1 MNRIYKLVWNRVR
14 NCYVVTS
21 ELAKSYGR
29 NNGNKLGVTGRV
41 VAGALAVLLGSSLSL
56 GTAFAEGVTSGDGAH
71 KYQQGIAIG
80 DNAAAVD
87 STASNGH
94 SGNTAIAIG
103 ANSKASVGNPLSQDV
118 NTGAIAIGTGARADY
133 ASIMIGNIDSVP
145 TTTGLSGYAL
155 GTTTIGIGQGV
166 KIENSVGNGISIGT
180 GSTSSNSFDSV
191 SLGTG
196 NNISNGNNNV
206 ALGAGINIDGLS
218 NVVALG
224 AGSSAEGAV
233 STAGMTIGS
242 QNYNFAGTNVN
253 GTVSIGNGTT
263 QRTLTHLAAGRVDAG
278 STDAVNGSQLFAVAQ
293 AAAAARTT
301 ITGGSHVSVS
311 SNTGAGGSTNY
322 TISVNGTDTIAAG
335 NSDLATSNGVY
346 QYGQTLINNGLKFG
360 ANSASGAANPATAK
374 LGSTVNVVGEGAKAD
389 TEYSGDNLKTV
400 VSQDGAGNT
409 TITVKMDKNPTFDSI
424 TTIGDAHIGGA
435 ANIDGN
441 ATVGGD
447 THLKQDLQVD
457 GNTNIDGN
465 TTVGGDTHLKQDLQ
479 VDGNTNIDGNTTVG
493 GDIHLKQ
500 DLQVDGNTNIDGN
513 AAVGGDTHLK
523 QDLQVDG
530 NTNID
535 GNAAVGGD
543 THLKQDLQVDG
554 NTNID
559 GNAAVGGDT
568 HLKQDLQVDGNT
580 NIDGN
585 AAVGGDTHLK
595 QDLQVDGNTNID
607 GNTTVGGDTH
617 LKQDLQVDGN
627 TNIGGNT
634 TIAGDTHIQQ
644 NLQVDGDAN
653 IKGDVHAGVGYFND
667 IQLPGGSLTGR
678 LDKMDTRINRVGAG
692 AAALSALHPQDF
704 DPDNKWDF
712 ATGYGNYKDAHAVAV
727 GAFYRPNEDTMFS
740 VGGSFGGGENMVNAG
755 VTFKLGQKSTVSRS
769 KVSMAKEIIAL
780 RNDNLE
786 MRQELDELK
795 NMMKAG
801 TVSPMR
807 NVNFSDVPKDHWA
820 YQYVKSL
827 ADRGYL
833 NGYTDG
839 EFKGDRAMT
848 RYEYAAIVYRALQN
862 GAPVDADMGRSLS
875 EFAPEVE
882 KVASADRF
890 RVDRIS
896 GKDNDR
902 HKVERVR
909 INDKDDKVQNVF
921 RDVYGDY
928 IQK

>member
-479 VDGNTNIDGNTTVG
+479 VDGNTNI
-493 GDIHLKQ
+493 
-500 DLQVDGNTNIDGN
+500 
-513 AAVGGDTHLK
+513 
-523 QDLQVDG
+523 
-530 NTNID
+530 
-535 GNAAVGGD
+535 
-543 THLKQDLQVDG
+543 
-554 NTNID
+554 
-559 GNAAVGGDT
+559 
-568 HLKQDLQVDGNT
+568 
-580 NIDGN
+580 
-585 AAVGGDTHLK
+585 
-595 QDLQVDGNTNID
+595 
-607 GNTTVGGDTH
+607 
-617 LKQDLQVDGN
+617 
-627 TNIGGNT
+627 GGNT

-727 GAFYRPNEDTMFS
+727 GAFYRPNEDTIFS

-909 INDKDDKVQNVF
+909 VNDKDDKVQNVF

-928 IQK
+928 VQK

>member
-457 GNTNIDGN
+457 GNTNIDDN
-465 TTVGGDTHLKQDLQ
+465 TA
-479 VDGNTNIDGNTTVG
+479 VG
-493 GDIHLKQ
+493 GDI
-500 DLQVDGNTNIDGN
+500 
-513 AAVGGDTHLK
+513 
-523 QDLQVDG
+523 
-530 NTNID
+530 
-535 GNAAVGGD
+535 
-543 THLKQDLQVDG
+543 HLKQDLQVDG

-786 MRQELDELK
+786 MRQELDKLK

-928 IQK
+928 VQK

>member
-400 VSQDGAGNT
+400 VSQDGA
-409 TITVKMDKNPTFDSI
+409 
-424 TTIGDAHIGGA
+424 
-435 ANIDGN
+435 
-441 ATVGGD
+441 
-447 THLKQDLQVD
+447 
-457 GNTNIDGN
+457 
-465 TTVGGDTHLKQDLQ
+465 
-479 VDGNTNIDGNTTVG
+479 
-493 GDIHLKQ
+493 
-500 DLQVDGNTNIDGN
+500 
-513 AAVGGDTHLK
+513 
-523 QDLQVDG
+523 
-530 NTNID
+530 
-535 GNAAVGGD
+535 
-543 THLKQDLQVDG
+543 
-554 NTNID
+554 
-559 GNAAVGGDT
+559 
-568 HLKQDLQVDGNT
+568 
-580 NIDGN
+580 
-585 AAVGGDTHLK
+585 
-595 QDLQVDGNTNID
+595 
-607 GNTTVGGDTH
+607 
-617 LKQDLQVDGN
+617 
-627 TNIGGNT
+627 
-634 TIAGDTHIQQ
+634 
-644 NLQVDGDAN
+644 
-653 IKGDVHAGVGYFND
+653 
-667 IQLPGGSLTGR
+667 
-678 LDKMDTRINRVGAG
+678 
-692 AAALSALHPQDF
+692 
-704 DPDNKWDF
+704 
-712 ATGYGNYKDAHAVAV
+712 
-727 GAFYRPNEDTMFS
+727 
-740 VGGSFGGGENMVNAG
+740 
-755 VTFKLGQKSTVSRS
+755 
-769 KVSMAKEIIAL
+769 
-780 RNDNLE
+780 
-786 MRQELDELK
+786 
-795 NMMKAG
+795 
-801 TVSPMR
+801 
-807 NVNFSDVPKDHWA
+807 
-820 YQYVKSL
+820 
-827 ADRGYL
+827 
-833 NGYTDG
+833 
-839 EFKGDRAMT
+839 
-848 RYEYAAIVYRALQN
+848 
-862 GAPVDADMGRSLS
+862 
-875 EFAPEVE
+875 
-882 KVASADRF
+882 
-890 RVDRIS
+890 
-896 GKDNDR
+896 
-902 HKVERVR
+902 
-909 INDKDDKVQNVF
+909 
-921 RDVYGDY
+921 
-928 IQK
+928 

>member
-400 VSQDGAGNT
+400 VSPDGAGNT

-479 VDGNTNIDGNTTVG
+479 VDGNTNIDGN
-493 GDIHLKQ
+493 
-500 DLQVDGNTNIDGN
+500 
-513 AAVGGDTHLK
+513 AA
-523 QDLQVDG
+523 
-530 NTNID
+530 
-535 GNAAVGGD
+535 
-543 THLKQDLQVDG
+543 
-554 NTNID
+554 
-559 GNAAVGGDT
+559 
-568 HLKQDLQVDGNT
+568 
-580 NIDGN
+580 
-585 AAVGGDTHLK
+585 
-595 QDLQVDGNTNID
+595 
-607 GNTTVGGDTH
+607 VGGDTH

-712 ATGYGNYKDAHAVAV
+712 AAGYGNYKDAHAVAV

-902 HKVERVR
+902 HKVER
-909 INDKDDKVQNVF
+909 D
-921 RDVYGDY
+921 G
-928 IQK
+928 

>member
-233 STAGMTIGS
+233 STAGMTIGR

-493 GDIHLKQ
+493 GDI
-500 DLQVDGNTNIDGN
+500 
-513 AAVGGDTHLK
+513 
-523 QDLQVDG
+523 
-530 NTNID
+530 
-535 GNAAVGGD
+535 
-543 THLKQDLQVDG
+543 HLKQDLQVDG

-928 IQK
+928 VQK

>member
-441 ATVGGD
+441 TTVGGD

-479 VDGNTNIDGNTTVG
+479 VDGNTNIDGNTT
-493 GDIHLKQ
+493 
-500 DLQVDGNTNIDGN
+500 
-513 AAVGGDTHLK
+513 
-523 QDLQVDG
+523 
-530 NTNID
+530 
-535 GNAAVGGD
+535 
-543 THLKQDLQVDG
+543 
-554 NTNID
+554 
-559 GNAAVGGDT
+559 
-568 HLKQDLQVDGNT
+568 
-580 NIDGN
+580 
-585 AAVGGDTHLK
+585 VGGDTHLK

>member
-1 MNRIYKLVWNRVR
+1 MVRKYMWECEWNIKSIDMIRGGVYCKWLKIFGTRSGIMNRIYKLVWNRVR

-479 VDGNTNIDGNTTVG
+479 VDGNTNI
-493 GDIHLKQ
+493 
-500 DLQVDGNTNIDGN
+500 
-513 AAVGGDTHLK
+513 
-523 QDLQVDG
+523 
-530 NTNID
+530 
-535 GNAAVGGD
+535 
-543 THLKQDLQVDG
+543 
-554 NTNID
+554 
-559 GNAAVGGDT
+559 
-568 HLKQDLQVDGNT
+568 
-580 NIDGN
+580 
-585 AAVGGDTHLK
+585 
-595 QDLQVDGNTNID
+595 
-607 GNTTVGGDTH
+607 
-617 LKQDLQVDGN
+617 
-627 TNIGGNT
+627 GGNT

>member
-465 TTVGGDTHLKQDLQ
+465 TTVGGD
-479 VDGNTNIDGNTTVG
+479 
-493 GDIHLKQ
+493 IHLKQ

-513 AAVGGDTHLK
+513 AAVGGD
-523 QDLQVDG
+523 
-530 NTNID
+530 I
-535 GNAAVGGD
+535 
-543 THLKQDLQVDG
+543 
-554 NTNID
+554 
-559 GNAAVGGDT
+559 

-890 RVDRIS
+890 RVDHIS

-928 IQK
+928 VQK

>member
-1 MNRIYKLVWNRVR
+1 MV
-14 NCYVVTS
+14 
-21 ELAKSYGR
+21 
-29 NNGNKLGVTGRV
+29 
-41 VAGALAVLLGSSLSL
+41 
-56 GTAFAEGVTSGDGAH
+56 
-71 KYQQGIAIG
+71 QQIRLR
-80 DNAAAVD
+80 
-87 STASNGH
+87 
-94 SGNTAIAIG
+94 
-103 ANSKASVGNPLSQDV
+103 P
-118 NTGAIAIGTGARADY
+118 
-133 ASIMIGNIDSVP
+133 
-145 TTTGLSGYAL
+145 
-155 GTTTIGIGQGV
+155 
-166 KIENSVGNGISIGT
+166 
-180 GSTSSNSFDSV
+180 
-191 SLGTG
+191 
-196 NNISNGNNNV
+196 
-206 ALGAGINIDGLS
+206 
-218 NVVALG
+218 
-224 AGSSAEGAV
+224 
-233 STAGMTIGS
+233 
-242 QNYNFAGTNVN
+242 
-253 GTVSIGNGTT
+253 
-263 QRTLTHLAAGRVDAG
+263 
-278 STDAVNGSQLFAVAQ
+278 
-293 AAAAARTT
+293 
-301 ITGGSHVSVS
+301 
-311 SNTGAGGSTNY
+311 
-322 TISVNGTDTIAAG
+322 
-335 NSDLATSNGVY
+335 
-346 QYGQTLINNGLKFG
+346 
-360 ANSASGAANPATAK
+360 K

-389 TEYSGDNLKTV
+389 TEYSGDNLKTI

-409 TITVKMDKNPTFDSI
+409 TITVKMDKNPKFDSI
-424 TTIGDAHIGGA
+424 TTTGDARIGGA
-435 ANIDGN
+435 ANIDGD
-441 ATVGGD
+441 A
-447 THLKQDLQVD
+447 
-457 GNTNIDGN
+457 
-465 TTVGGDTHLKQDLQ
+465 
-479 VDGNTNIDGNTTVG
+479 
-493 GDIHLKQ
+493 
-500 DLQVDGNTNIDGN
+500 
-513 AAVGGDTHLK
+513 
-523 QDLQVDG
+523 
-530 NTNID
+530 
-535 GNAAVGGD
+535 
-543 THLKQDLQVDG
+543 
-554 NTNID
+554 
-559 GNAAVGGDT
+559 
-568 HLKQDLQVDGNT
+568 
-580 NIDGN
+580 
-585 AAVGGDTHLK
+585 
-595 QDLQVDGNTNID
+595 
-607 GNTTVGGDTH
+607 TVGGDTH

-712 ATGYGNYKDAHAVAV
+712 AAGYGNYKDAHAVAV

-801 TVSPMR
+801 TVFSYEKMF
-807 NVNFSDVPKDHWA
+807 NFSDVPKDHWA

-909 INDKDDKVQNVF
+909 VNDKDDKVQNVF

-928 IQK
+928 VQK

>member
-242 QNYNFAGTNVN
+242 QNYNFAGINVN

-346 QYGQTLINNGLKFG
+346 QYGQTLVNNGLKFG
-360 ANSASGAANPATAK
+360 ANSADGAANPATAK

-389 TEYSGDNLKTV
+389 TEYSGDNLKTI

-409 TITVKMDKNPTFDSI
+409 TITVKMDKNPKFDSI
-424 TTIGDAHIGGA
+424 TTTGDARIGGA
-435 ANIDGN
+435 ANIDGD

-479 VDGNTNIDGNTTVG
+479 VDGNTNID
-493 GDIHLKQ
+493 
-500 DLQVDGNTNIDGN
+500 
-513 AAVGGDTHLK
+513 
-523 QDLQVDG
+523 
-530 NTNID
+530 
-535 GNAAVGGD
+535 
-543 THLKQDLQVDG
+543 
-554 NTNID
+554 
-559 GNAAVGGDT
+559 
-568 HLKQDLQVDGNT
+568 
-580 NIDGN
+580 
-585 AAVGGDTHLK
+585 
-595 QDLQVDGNTNID
+595 
-607 GNTTVGGDTH
+607 
-617 LKQDLQVDGN
+617 
-627 TNIGGNT
+627 
-634 TIAGDTHIQQ
+634 
-644 NLQVDGDAN
+644 
-653 IKGDVHAGVGYFND
+653 
-667 IQLPGGSLTGR
+667 
-678 LDKMDTRINRVGAG
+678 
-692 AAALSALHPQDF
+692 
-704 DPDNKWDF
+704 
-712 ATGYGNYKDAHAVAV
+712 
-727 GAFYRPNEDTMFS
+727 
-740 VGGSFGGGENMVNAG
+740 
-755 VTFKLGQKSTVSRS
+755 
-769 KVSMAKEIIAL
+769 
-780 RNDNLE
+780 
-786 MRQELDELK
+786 
-795 NMMKAG
+795 
-801 TVSPMR
+801 
-807 NVNFSDVPKDHWA
+807 
-820 YQYVKSL
+820 
-827 ADRGYL
+827 
-833 NGYTDG
+833 
-839 EFKGDRAMT
+839 
-848 RYEYAAIVYRALQN
+848 
-862 GAPVDADMGRSLS
+862 
-875 EFAPEVE
+875 
-882 KVASADRF
+882 
-890 RVDRIS
+890 
-896 GKDNDR
+896 
-902 HKVERVR
+902 
-909 INDKDDKVQNVF
+909 
-921 RDVYGDY
+921 
-928 IQK
+928 

>member
-80 DNAAAVD
+80 DNAAAVDSTASNGHSGNTAAVD

-479 VDGNTNIDGNTTVG
+479 VDGNTNI
-493 GDIHLKQ
+493 
-500 DLQVDGNTNIDGN
+500 
-513 AAVGGDTHLK
+513 
-523 QDLQVDG
+523 
-530 NTNID
+530 
-535 GNAAVGGD
+535 
-543 THLKQDLQVDG
+543 
-554 NTNID
+554 
-559 GNAAVGGDT
+559 
-568 HLKQDLQVDGNT
+568 
-580 NIDGN
+580 
-585 AAVGGDTHLK
+585 
-595 QDLQVDGNTNID
+595 
-607 GNTTVGGDTH
+607 
-617 LKQDLQVDGN
+617 
-627 TNIGGNT
+627 GGNT

>member
-409 TITVKMDKNPTFDSI
+409 TITVKIDKNPTFDSI

-493 GDIHLKQ
+493 GDI
-500 DLQVDGNTNIDGN
+500 
-513 AAVGGDTHLK
+513 
-523 QDLQVDG
+523 
-530 NTNID
+530 
-535 GNAAVGGD
+535 
-543 THLKQDLQVDG
+543 HLKQDLQVDG

-928 IQK
+928 VQK

>member
-1 MNRIYKLVWNRVR
+1 MEARIITLQ
-14 NCYVVTS
+14 
-21 ELAKSYGR
+21 E
-29 NNGNKLGVTGRV
+29 
-41 VAGALAVLLGSSLSL
+41 
-56 GTAFAEGVTSGDGAH
+56 
-71 KYQQGIAIG
+71 
-80 DNAAAVD
+80 
-87 STASNGH
+87 
-94 SGNTAIAIG
+94 
-103 ANSKASVGNPLSQDV
+103 P
-118 NTGAIAIGTGARADY
+118 
-133 ASIMIGNIDSVP
+133 
-145 TTTGLSGYAL
+145 
-155 GTTTIGIGQGV
+155 
-166 KIENSVGNGISIGT
+166 
-180 GSTSSNSFDSV
+180 
-191 SLGTG
+191 
-196 NNISNGNNNV
+196 
-206 ALGAGINIDGLS
+206 
-218 NVVALG
+218 
-224 AGSSAEGAV
+224 
-233 STAGMTIGS
+233 
-242 QNYNFAGTNVN
+242 NVN

-479 VDGNTNIDGNTTVG
+479 VDGNTNI
-493 GDIHLKQ
+493 
-500 DLQVDGNTNIDGN
+500 
-513 AAVGGDTHLK
+513 
-523 QDLQVDG
+523 
-530 NTNID
+530 
-535 GNAAVGGD
+535 
-543 THLKQDLQVDG
+543 
-554 NTNID
+554 
-559 GNAAVGGDT
+559 
-568 HLKQDLQVDGNT
+568 
-580 NIDGN
+580 
-585 AAVGGDTHLK
+585 
-595 QDLQVDGNTNID
+595 
-607 GNTTVGGDTH
+607 
-617 LKQDLQVDGN
+617 
-627 TNIGGNT
+627 GGNT

-644 NLQVDGDAN
+644 NFQIDGDAN

-678 LDKMDTRINRVGAG
+678 LDKMDTRINRVRAG
-692 AAALSALHPQDF
+692 AAALSALHPQYF

-712 ATGYGNYKDAHAVAV
+712 AAGYGNYKDAHAVAV

-740 VGGSFGGGENMVNAG
+740 VGGRFGGGENMVNAG
-755 VTFKLGQKSTVSRS
+755 VTFQLGQKSTVSRS

-786 MRQELDELK
+786 MRQEFDELK

-827 ADRGYL
+827 IDRGYL

-909 INDKDDKVQNVF
+909 VNDKDDKVQNVF

-928 IQK
+928 VQK

>member
-465 TTVGGDTHLKQDLQ
+465 AT
-479 VDGNTNIDGNTTVG
+479 
-493 GDIHLKQ
+493 
-500 DLQVDGNTNIDGN
+500 
-513 AAVGGDTHLK
+513 
-523 QDLQVDG
+523 
-530 NTNID
+530 
-535 GNAAVGGD
+535 
-543 THLKQDLQVDG
+543 
-554 NTNID
+554 
-559 GNAAVGGDT
+559 
-568 HLKQDLQVDGNT
+568 
-580 NIDGN
+580 
-585 AAVGGDTHLK
+585 VGGDTHLK

-909 INDKDDKVQNVF
+909 VNDKDDKVQNVF

-928 IQK
+928 VQK

>member
-493 GDIHLKQ
+493 GD
-500 DLQVDGNTNIDGN
+500 
-513 AAVGGDTHLK
+513 THLK

-535 GNAAVGGD
+535 GNTTVGGD
-543 THLKQDLQVDG
+543 
-554 NTNID
+554 I
-559 GNAAVGGDT
+559 

-928 IQK
+928 VQK

>member
-346 QYGQTLINNGLKFG
+346 QYGQTLVNNGLKFG
-360 ANSASGAANPATAK
+360 ANSADGAANPATAK

-389 TEYSGDNLKTV
+389 TEYSGDNLKTI

-409 TITVKMDKNPTFDSI
+409 TITVKMDKNPKFDSI
-424 TTIGDAHIGGA
+424 TTTGDARIGGA
-435 ANIDGN
+435 ANIDGD
-441 ATVGGD
+441 AT
-447 THLKQDLQVD
+447 
-457 GNTNIDGN
+457 
-465 TTVGGDTHLKQDLQ
+465 
-479 VDGNTNIDGNTTVG
+479 
-493 GDIHLKQ
+493 
-500 DLQVDGNTNIDGN
+500 
-513 AAVGGDTHLK
+513 VGGDTHLK

-559 GNAAVGGDT
+559 GNAA
-568 HLKQDLQVDGNT
+568 
-580 NIDGN
+580 
-585 AAVGGDTHLK
+585 
-595 QDLQVDGNTNID
+595 
-607 GNTTVGGDTH
+607 VGGDTH

-712 ATGYGNYKDAHAVAV
+712 AAGYGNYKDAHAVAV

-909 INDKDDKVQNVF
+909 VNDKDDKVQNVF

-928 IQK
+928 VQK

>member
-479 VDGNTNIDGNTTVG
+479 VDGNTNI
-493 GDIHLKQ
+493 
-500 DLQVDGNTNIDGN
+500 
-513 AAVGGDTHLK
+513 
-523 QDLQVDG
+523 
-530 NTNID
+530 
-535 GNAAVGGD
+535 
-543 THLKQDLQVDG
+543 
-554 NTNID
+554 
-559 GNAAVGGDT
+559 
-568 HLKQDLQVDGNT
+568 
-580 NIDGN
+580 
-585 AAVGGDTHLK
+585 
-595 QDLQVDGNTNID
+595 
-607 GNTTVGGDTH
+607 
-617 LKQDLQVDGN
+617 
-627 TNIGGNT
+627 GGNT

-928 IQK
+928 VQK

>member
-479 VDGNTNIDGNTTVG
+479 VDGNTNI
-493 GDIHLKQ
+493 
-500 DLQVDGNTNIDGN
+500 
-513 AAVGGDTHLK
+513 
-523 QDLQVDG
+523 
-530 NTNID
+530 
-535 GNAAVGGD
+535 
-543 THLKQDLQVDG
+543 
-554 NTNID
+554 
-559 GNAAVGGDT
+559 
-568 HLKQDLQVDGNT
+568 
-580 NIDGN
+580 
-585 AAVGGDTHLK
+585 
-595 QDLQVDGNTNID
+595 
-607 GNTTVGGDTH
+607 
-617 LKQDLQVDGN
+617 
-627 TNIGGNT
+627 GGNT

>member
-465 TTVGGDTHLKQDLQ
+465 TT
-479 VDGNTNIDGNTTVG
+479 
-493 GDIHLKQ
+493 
-500 DLQVDGNTNIDGN
+500 
-513 AAVGGDTHLK
+513 
-523 QDLQVDG
+523 
-530 NTNID
+530 
-535 GNAAVGGD
+535 
-543 THLKQDLQVDG
+543 
-554 NTNID
+554 
-559 GNAAVGGDT
+559 
-568 HLKQDLQVDGNT
+568 
-580 NIDGN
+580 
-585 AAVGGDTHLK
+585 
-595 QDLQVDGNTNID
+595 
-607 GNTTVGGDTH
+607 
-617 LKQDLQVDGN
+617 
-627 TNIGGNT
+627 
-634 TIAGDTHIQQ
+634 IAGDTHIQQ

-928 IQK
+928 VQK

>member
-479 VDGNTNIDGNTTVG
+479 VDGNTNI
-493 GDIHLKQ
+493 
-500 DLQVDGNTNIDGN
+500 
-513 AAVGGDTHLK
+513 
-523 QDLQVDG
+523 
-530 NTNID
+530 
-535 GNAAVGGD
+535 
-543 THLKQDLQVDG
+543 
-554 NTNID
+554 
-559 GNAAVGGDT
+559 
-568 HLKQDLQVDGNT
+568 
-580 NIDGN
+580 
-585 AAVGGDTHLK
+585 
-595 QDLQVDGNTNID
+595 
-607 GNTTVGGDTH
+607 
-617 LKQDLQVDGN
+617 
-627 TNIGGNT
+627 GGNT

-712 ATGYGNYKDAHAVAV
+712 ATGYSNYKDAHAVAV

>member
-479 VDGNTNIDGNTTVG
+479 VDGNTNIDGN
-493 GDIHLKQ
+493 
-500 DLQVDGNTNIDGN
+500 
-513 AAVGGDTHLK
+513 
-523 QDLQVDG
+523 
-530 NTNID
+530 
-535 GNAAVGGD
+535 
-543 THLKQDLQVDG
+543 
-554 NTNID
+554 
-559 GNAAVGGDT
+559 
-568 HLKQDLQVDGNT
+568 
-580 NIDGN
+580 

-712 ATGYGNYKDAHAVAV
+712 ATGYSNYKDAHAVAV

>member
-559 GNAAVGGDT
+559 GN
-568 HLKQDLQVDGNT
+568 
-580 NIDGN
+580 
-585 AAVGGDTHLK
+585 
-595 QDLQVDGNTNID
+595 
-607 GNTTVGGDTH
+607 TTVGGDTH

-928 IQK
+928 VQK

>member
-493 GDIHLKQ
+493 GD
-500 DLQVDGNTNIDGN
+500 
-513 AAVGGDTHLK
+513 
-523 QDLQVDG
+523 
-530 NTNID
+530 
-535 GNAAVGGD
+535 
-543 THLKQDLQVDG
+543 
-554 NTNID
+554 
-559 GNAAVGGDT
+559 
-568 HLKQDLQVDGNT
+568 
-580 NIDGN
+580 
-585 AAVGGDTHLK
+585 THLK

>member
-535 GNAAVGGD
+535 GN
-543 THLKQDLQVDG
+543 
-554 NTNID
+554 
-559 GNAAVGGDT
+559 
-568 HLKQDLQVDGNT
+568 
-580 NIDGN
+580 
-585 AAVGGDTHLK
+585 
-595 QDLQVDGNTNID
+595 
-607 GNTTVGGDTH
+607 TTVGGDTH

-928 IQK
+928 VQK

>member
-196 NNISNGNNNV
+196 NNISNGNNNL

-465 TTVGGDTHLKQDLQ
+465 TT
-479 VDGNTNIDGNTTVG
+479 
-493 GDIHLKQ
+493 
-500 DLQVDGNTNIDGN
+500 
-513 AAVGGDTHLK
+513 
-523 QDLQVDG
+523 
-530 NTNID
+530 
-535 GNAAVGGD
+535 
-543 THLKQDLQVDG
+543 
-554 NTNID
+554 
-559 GNAAVGGDT
+559 
-568 HLKQDLQVDGNT
+568 
-580 NIDGN
+580 
-585 AAVGGDTHLK
+585 VGGDTHLK

>member
-479 VDGNTNIDGNTTVG
+479 VDGNTNIDGN
-493 GDIHLKQ
+493 
-500 DLQVDGNTNIDGN
+500 
-513 AAVGGDTHLK
+513 AA
-523 QDLQVDG
+523 
-530 NTNID
+530 
-535 GNAAVGGD
+535 
-543 THLKQDLQVDG
+543 
-554 NTNID
+554 
-559 GNAAVGGDT
+559 
-568 HLKQDLQVDGNT
+568 
-580 NIDGN
+580 
-585 AAVGGDTHLK
+585 
-595 QDLQVDGNTNID
+595 
-607 GNTTVGGDTH
+607 VGGDTH

>member
-457 GNTNIDGN
+457 GNTNI
-465 TTVGGDTHLKQDLQ
+465 
-479 VDGNTNIDGNTTVG
+479 
-493 GDIHLKQ
+493 
-500 DLQVDGNTNIDGN
+500 
-513 AAVGGDTHLK
+513 
-523 QDLQVDG
+523 
-530 NTNID
+530 
-535 GNAAVGGD
+535 
-543 THLKQDLQVDG
+543 
-554 NTNID
+554 
-559 GNAAVGGDT
+559 
-568 HLKQDLQVDGNT
+568 
-580 NIDGN
+580 
-585 AAVGGDTHLK
+585 
-595 QDLQVDGNTNID
+595 
-607 GNTTVGGDTH
+607 
-617 LKQDLQVDGN
+617 
-627 TNIGGNT
+627 GGNT

-727 GAFYRPNEDTMFS
+727 GAFYRPNEDAMFS

-807 NVNFSDVPKDHWA
+807 NINFSDVPKDHWA

-902 HKVERVR
+902 HKIERVR
-909 INDKDDKVQNVF
+909 VNDKNDKVNNDF
-921 RDVYGDY
+921 RDVYGSH
-928 IQK
+928 IRK

>member
-465 TTVGGDTHLKQDLQ
+465 
-479 VDGNTNIDGNTTVG
+479 
-493 GDIHLKQ
+493 
-500 DLQVDGNTNIDGN
+500 
-513 AAVGGDTHLK
+513 
-523 QDLQVDG
+523 
-530 NTNID
+530 
-535 GNAAVGGD
+535 
-543 THLKQDLQVDG
+543 
-554 NTNID
+554 
-559 GNAAVGGDT
+559 
-568 HLKQDLQVDGNT
+568 
-580 NIDGN
+580 

>member
-335 NSDLATSNGVY
+335 NSDHATSNGVY

-400 VSQDGAGNT
+400 VSPDGAGNT

-424 TTIGDAHIGGA
+424 TTIGDAHIGGT

-465 TTVGGDTHLKQDLQ
+465 AT
-479 VDGNTNIDGNTTVG
+479 
-493 GDIHLKQ
+493 
-500 DLQVDGNTNIDGN
+500 
-513 AAVGGDTHLK
+513 VGGDTHLK

-535 GNAAVGGD
+535 GNAA
-543 THLKQDLQVDG
+543 
-554 NTNID
+554 
-559 GNAAVGGDT
+559 
-568 HLKQDLQVDGNT
+568 
-580 NIDGN
+580 
-585 AAVGGDTHLK
+585 
-595 QDLQVDGNTNID
+595 
-607 GNTTVGGDTH
+607 VGGDTH

-712 ATGYGNYKDAHAVAV
+712 AAGYGNYKDAHAVAV

-827 ADRGYL
+827 VDRGYL

-909 INDKDDKVQNVF
+909 VNDKDDKVQNVF

-928 IQK
+928 VQK

>member
-441 ATVGGD
+441 A
-447 THLKQDLQVD
+447 
-457 GNTNIDGN
+457 
-465 TTVGGDTHLKQDLQ
+465 
-479 VDGNTNIDGNTTVG
+479 
-493 GDIHLKQ
+493 
-500 DLQVDGNTNIDGN
+500 
-513 AAVGGDTHLK
+513 
-523 QDLQVDG
+523 
-530 NTNID
+530 
-535 GNAAVGGD
+535 
-543 THLKQDLQVDG
+543 
-554 NTNID
+554 
-559 GNAAVGGDT
+559 
-568 HLKQDLQVDGNT
+568 
-580 NIDGN
+580 
-585 AAVGGDTHLK
+585 AVGGDTHLK

-607 GNTTVGGDTH
+607 GNTTVGGDTY

-909 INDKDDKVQNVF
+909 VNDKDDKVQNVF

-928 IQK
+928 VQK

>member
-1 MNRIYKLVWNRVR
+1 MGGVYCKWLKIFGTRSGIMNRIYKLVWNRVR

-479 VDGNTNIDGNTTVG
+479 VDGNTNI
-493 GDIHLKQ
+493 
-500 DLQVDGNTNIDGN
+500 
-513 AAVGGDTHLK
+513 
-523 QDLQVDG
+523 
-530 NTNID
+530 
-535 GNAAVGGD
+535 
-543 THLKQDLQVDG
+543 
-554 NTNID
+554 
-559 GNAAVGGDT
+559 
-568 HLKQDLQVDGNT
+568 
-580 NIDGN
+580 
-585 AAVGGDTHLK
+585 
-595 QDLQVDGNTNID
+595 
-607 GNTTVGGDTH
+607 
-617 LKQDLQVDGN
+617 
-627 TNIGGNT
+627 GGNT

-928 IQK
+928 VQK

>member
-479 VDGNTNIDGNTTVG
+479 VDGNTNI
-493 GDIHLKQ
+493 
-500 DLQVDGNTNIDGN
+500 
-513 AAVGGDTHLK
+513 
-523 QDLQVDG
+523 
-530 NTNID
+530 
-535 GNAAVGGD
+535 
-543 THLKQDLQVDG
+543 
-554 NTNID
+554 
-559 GNAAVGGDT
+559 
-568 HLKQDLQVDGNT
+568 
-580 NIDGN
+580 
-585 AAVGGDTHLK
+585 
-595 QDLQVDGNTNID
+595 
-607 GNTTVGGDTH
+607 
-617 LKQDLQVDGN
+617 
-627 TNIGGNT
+627 GGNT

-653 IKGDVHAGVGYFND
+653 IKEDVHAGVGYFND

-928 IQK
+928 VQK